1 VSRKRTVVITA
12 GLMLS
17 LFLASMEITVVATA
31 MPTIVSQLGGL
42 AAYSWVFS
50 IYMLTSTTTVPLYG
64 KLSDLYGRRPI
75 YALAIGLFLAGSLLC
90 GQAQS
95 MPQLI
100 AFRAVQGLG
109 AGGLIP
115 LAFILIGDIF
125 TFEQRARMQGVFS
138 SVWGVSSLVGPLLGG
153 FLVDRISWH
162 WVFYIN
168 LVPGLLAG
176 ALVWV
181 AWRDAPRD
189 PNAPAV
195 SVDYAGAALLTA
207 SVIALLLGLFELGT
221 WMSWALLV
229 PAVALGFGLA
239 WVEQRAADPILPLS
253 LFRDRMFAVACL
265 HGILAG
271 CAVFGST
278 AFVPLFAQTVLG
290 ASATV
295 AGAALTPQV
304 IAWTVASI
312 VGGQLLLRL
321 SYRAVTLLGSQINN
335 VMWQSIVN
343 NF

>member
-1 VSRKRTVVITA
+1 
-12 GLMLS
+12 MLS
-17 LFLASMEITVVATA
+17 LLLAAMEITVVATA

-176 ALVWV
+176 ALVWID
-181 AWRDAPRD
+181 WRDPARD
-189 PNAPAV
+189 PNAPVV
-195 SVDYAGAALLTA
+195 SVDYAGAGLLTA
-207 SVIALLLGLFELGT
+207 GVVALLLGLFDLGT
-221 WMSWALLV
+221 ALSWVLLGAAAALFL
-229 PAVALGFGLA
+229 GLA
-239 WVEQRAADPILPLS
+239 R
-253 LFRDRMFAVACL
+253 
-265 HGILAG
+265 
-271 CAVFGST
+271 
-278 AFVPLFAQTVLG
+278 
-290 ASATV
+290 
-295 AGAALTPQV
+295 
-304 IAWTVASI
+304 
-312 VGGQLLLRL
+312 
-321 SYRAVTLLGSQINN
+321 
-335 VMWQSIVN
+335 
-343 NF
+343 